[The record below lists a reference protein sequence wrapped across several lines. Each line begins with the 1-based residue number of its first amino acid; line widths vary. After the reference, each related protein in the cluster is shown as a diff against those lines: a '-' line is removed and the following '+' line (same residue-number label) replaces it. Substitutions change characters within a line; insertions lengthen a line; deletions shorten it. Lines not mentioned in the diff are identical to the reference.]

1 MLYWNDF
8 KIKLNEIF
16 TSHNRILKG
25 GQELLNLHQGEGL
38 DALVHY
44 VKTFSSLLNH
54 VLMKEKYSS
63 KVTFLHCL

>member
-1 MLYWNDF
+1 MLFWNDF

-44 VKTFSSLLNH
+44 IKAFSPLLNR
-54 VLMKEKYSS
+54 VLMKEKYAS
-63 KVTFLHCL
+63 KVAFLHCL